1 MADTSSECSRRTLM
15 YSATGNPA
23 KQPKS
28 EHESNEGLHSSLLS
42 HSITV
47 PPDQEAINALVADA
61 QQNLTAAQMYEA
73 AANLT
78 DSESTQ
84 VLVTNKWMGSNGN
97 VLLDPGAKGLRQ
109 EVFTRRAN
117 SRGSSELS
125 LESSQQYV
133 ALSGAAK
140 KFS

>member
-1 MADTSSECSRRTLM
+1 M
-15 YSATGNPA
+15 
-23 KQPKS
+23 
-28 EHESNEGLHSSLLS
+28 
-42 HSITV
+42 
-47 PPDQEAINALVADA
+47 PPDQEAINALVAEA
-61 QQNLTAAQMYEA
+61 QQNLTAAQIYEA

-84 VLVTNKWMGSNGN
+84 VLVTNKWAGSNGN
-97 VLLDPGAKGLRQ
+97 IPLDPGAKGLRQ
-109 EVFTRRAN
+109 EVFTRRTN
-117 SRGSSELS
+117 SRGSSDLS